1 MTRRHRM
8 ALRYVFA
15 AIVGIA
21 GLLMSERSVLLQDGP
36 GITGA
41 EARIGRPLTPM
52 SYAGVARRTT
62 RRAVGYGAV
71 GYGGVGY
78 GAAVAAPLAAGAVV
92 GRRCVQESDPY
103 GRLVRRC
110 Y

>member
-1 MTRRHRM
+1 MTRRHRT

-15 AIVGIA
+15 AIVGMA

-41 EARIGRPLTPM
+41 EARVGRPLTPM

-62 RRAVGYGAV
+62 RRAVGYGASEPSV
-71 GYGGVGY
+71 TE
-78 GAAVAAPLAAGAVV
+78 PRLLRRSRS
-92 GRRCVQESDPY
+92 GRP
-103 GRLVRRC
+103 
-110 Y
+110 

>member
-41 EARIGRPLTPM
+41 EARVGRPLTPM

-71 GYGGVGY
+71 GYG
-78 GAAVAAPLAAGAVV
+78 AAVAAPLAAGAVV
-92 GRRCVQESDPY
+92 GRRCVQEADPY